1 MQFTGQFFCV
11 ESGWF
16 RELLKNM
23 QTAEVWKFERVFG
36 RIRSGLSFEVHFF
49 DYSSCRFIML
59 IYRKLAF
66 PETNFYYGMLPA
78 LHIFRI
84 QVQAFSFRIPSC
96 PSFATSNNSFSA
108 ITVFVTTILL
118 VTSTRPRSQRF
129 TLIFEYL
136 PLLYLATPLI
146 FPSTRN
152 FSSHGTI

>member
-1 MQFTGQFFCV
+1 MQFTEQFFCV
-11 ESGWF
+11 ESASF
-16 RELLKNM
+16 RELLKRCKRRKFGSSKGFSVELE
-23 QTAEVWKFERVFG
+23 TA
-36 RIRSGLSFEVHFF
+36 SFEVHFF
-49 DYSSCRFIML
+49 DFSSCRFIML

-84 QVQAFSFRIPSC
+84 QVQAFSFRIPFC